1 MYRFVDFNQ
10 NGSATS
16 TDRGGAHPR
25 AQRCAGV
32 VQSDLTMLVCLI
44 EFTWTTM
51 NRSEVG
57 EEGGRD
63 GKTPY
68 MRLSEKKSR
77 LVVLE
82 LGYRLNF

>member
-1 MYRFVDFNQ
+1 
-10 NGSATS
+10 
-16 TDRGGAHPR
+16 
-25 AQRCAGV
+25 
-32 VQSDLTMLVCLI
+32 
-44 EFTWTTM
+44 M

-68 MRLSEKKSR
+68 MRLSEKESR